1 MNCLNRRLFNVGLLF
16 VFFFMSFVSYA
27 QTDSMTVAANPKFK
41 TNGSKRFWMGNN
53 YRIEWK
59 TPIRVPVINLA
70 TEYGGLTPVKRGGGK
85 QTKSLRLDDPNGREY
100 SIRSVE
106 KFITAKTLPGQLES
120 EAAADIVSDGVSA
133 SYPYANSSIPVL
145 ANAAGIPSGT
155 IRLVYIGDDPKLG
168 EFREDFKN
176 MLAILEIRLPDS
188 VKKDFDT
195 EEVVAKLKDDNDNEV
210 DQRAMLKARILDM
223 FVMDLDRHEDQWLW
237 GTVDKDKGKLYYP
250 IPRDRDQ
257 AFYINE
263 GLIPGIAKWP
273 WLLPQVQGFRVQ
285 AKNIKRF
292 NWAARN
298 VDRFF
303 LNELSEQDWKQAV
316 DLFVSQMTD
325 EVIQKALDKQ
335 PYEIKH
341 LRWNEIIQKLKAR
354 RQYLAGEVMQ
364 YYRFLSENVDIV
376 TSDKKELFDITLND
390 DGSVLLQVFKITNEG
405 EQSTK
410 MYERLFD
417 PKVTK
422 ELRLYAMGGDDKF
435 TLKGREDKIKIR
447 MIGGDGVDEFVNTTN
462 SGETGIVYDMETDN
476 NKLSGQLK
484 DKIRN
489 DTLANFY
496 DRLGYKYNTVA
507 PFVSLGYNK
516 DDGLFIGASLKVIS
530 HGFRK
535 TPYKNLHEFSVST
548 ALSTS
553 AWNFRYYAEF
563 ISTFGHKSDLLFE
576 ADIKAP
582 NNTTNFFGYGNSAFI
597 KTSPGEHRYYR
608 ARYELG
614 DISLLLRKRFSEKVI
629 ATIGPTFQF
638 YKLDP
643 NETLNKTRYIVL
655 TAPFTDLDPNTLF
668 AKQSYV
674 GGRFNLNVDLR
685 NNTIIP
691 ERGINWVTTVRHLSG
706 LNDAS
711 YNVTQLNSDFTFY
724 LSVIPKR
731 IVFANRFGGGHNFG
745 DFEFYQAQYLGTEA
759 NLRGYRKYRFAGRS
773 KFYNN
778 AEVRIRLANFKTYLF
793 PGAIGIIG
801 FYDTGRIWSDVNE
814 TDKWFSGYGGGLWFA
829 PLRRLVITFTYAASK
844 EDKLPLVGLGW
855 KF

>member
-1 MNCLNRRLFNVGLLF
+1 MNTKRLMLITALCF
-16 VFFFMSFVSYA
+16 VFSTASFISLA
-27 QTDSMTVAANPKFK
+27 QTDSMTAAGNPSFK

-53 YRIEWK
+53 YRWEWK

-70 TEYGGLTPVKRGGGK
+70 TEYGGLTPTKRGGGK
-85 QTKSLRLDDPNGREY
+85 QTKNLRLEDPQGREY
-100 SIRSVE
+100 SLRSIE
-106 KFITAKTLPGQLES
+106 KFITAKTLPGQFES
-120 EAAADIVSDGVSA
+120 EAAADLVADGVSA
-133 SYPYANSSIPVL
+133 SYPYANASVPVL
-145 ANAAGIPSGT
+145 ANAAKIPSGT
-155 IRLVYIGDDPKLG
+155 IRLVYIPDDPKLG
-168 EFREDFKN
+168 EFREEFKN
-176 MLAILEIRLPDS
+176 MLAILEIRRPDS
-188 VKKDFDT
+188 VKKDYDT
-195 EEVVAKLKDDNDNEV
+195 EEVVEKLRDDNDNEV
-210 DQRAMLKARILDM
+210 DQRGMLKARILDM
-223 FVMDLDRHEDQWLW
+223 YVMDLDRHEDQWLW
-237 GTVDKDKGKLYYP
+237 GAVDKDKGKLYYP

-257 AFYINE
+257 AFYINQ

-273 WLLPQVQGFRVQ
+273 WLVPQLQGFRAQ

-303 LNELSEQDWKQAV
+303 LNELNEQDWKQAV

-325 EVIQKALDKQ
+325 DVIQKALDQQ
-335 PYEIKH
+335 PNEIKH
-341 LRWNEIIQKLKAR
+341 LRWNEIIEKLKAR

-364 YYRFLSENVDIV
+364 YYRFLSENVDVV

-390 DGSVLLQVFKITNEG
+390 DASVLVQVYKITNEG

-410 MYERLFD
+410 IYERLFD
-417 PKVTK
+417 PNVTK
-422 ELRLYAMGGDDKF
+422 EIRLYAMGGDDKF
-435 TLKGREDKIKIR
+435 TLKGSRDKIKIR
-447 MIGGDGVDEFVNTTN
+447 MIGGEGVDEFVNTTN
-462 SGETGIVYDMETDN
+462 SGETGIVYDMESEG

-484 DKIRN
+484 DKMRN

-496 DRLGYKYNTVA
+496 DRLGYKYNNVI
-507 PFVSLGYNK
+507 PFVNLGYNK
-516 DDGLFIGASLKVIS
+516 DDGLFVGASIKVIS

-535 TPYKNLHEFSVST
+535 TPYKNLHEFAVNTAFST
-548 ALSTS
+548 N

-563 ISTFGHKSDLLFE
+563 ISTFGHKSDILFE

-582 NNTTNFFGYGNSAFI
+582 NNTTNFFGYGNSVYN
-597 KTSPGEHRYYR
+597 KSSPGKFRFYR

-638 YKLDP
+638 YKMDP
-643 NETLNKTRYIVL
+643 NESLNKTRNIVL
-655 TAPFTDLDPNTLF
+655 NAPFTDLDPNTLF

-674 GGRFNLNVDLR
+674 GGKFSLNVDLR
-685 NNTIIP
+685 DNPIIP
-691 ERGINWVTTVRHLSG
+691 QRGINWVTTLRHLSG

-711 YNVTQLNSDFTFY
+711 YEVTQLNSDFTFY
-724 LSVIPKR
+724 LSVVPKW

-745 DFEFYQAQYLGTEA
+745 DFEFYQAQYLGNEA

-773 KFYNN
+773 KLYNN
-778 AEVRIRLANFKTYLF
+778 AEVRIRVANFKTYLF
-793 PGAIGIIG
+793 PGALGIIG
-801 FYDTGRIWSDVNE
+801 FYDTGRIWSDINE